1 MPTLS
6 VHLFGK
12 FCVRSGQAELP
23 GFESR
28 KVQELF
34 GYLALYCGRPHPRET
49 LAALLWNDVSTAQS
63 KTYLRK
69 VLWQLQTALED
80 ALGAAAHDLL
90 RSDAD
95 WLQISPQADLWLDVA
110 ELERAFAL
118 ARGVV
123 GEQLSPACAEQVQ
136 CAVER
141 YQGDLL
147 EGWYQDWCLYERER
161 LQGLY
166 LAMLDKL
173 MGYCEASA
181 RYEQGI
187 AYGALILRHD
197 RAREQ
202 THRRLMR
209 LHSLSGDRTAALRQY
224 DRCMSALAEE
234 LGVEPT
240 DHTAL
245 LCEQIRANLLRSAP
259 ELAPEPAQAS
269 PALPGLLDNLKQIQ
283 SALAELQQRLQREIR
298 SVEQAVAEIRSK
310 EVGGQK

>member
-12 FCVRSGQAELP
+12 FCVRLGQAELP

-34 GYLALYCGRPHPRET
+34 GYLALYRDRPHPRES

-80 ALGAAAHDLL
+80 ALGPATHDML
-90 RSDAD
+90 RIDTD
-95 WLQISPQADLWLDVA
+95 WLQLNPQADLRLDVA
-110 ELERAFAL
+110 ELERSFDL
-118 ARGVV
+118 VRGTG
-123 GEQLSPACAEQVQ
+123 GEHLSAACAEQVQ

-173 MGYCEASA
+173 MAYCETGA

-209 LHSLSGDRTAALRQY
+209 LHSLGGDRTAALRQY
-224 DRCMSALAEE
+224 ERCVAALAEE

-240 DHTAL
+240 DHTAR
-245 LCEQIRANLLRSAP
+245 LCEQIRANCLETAHP
-259 ELAPEPAQAS
+259 AS
-269 PALPGLLDNLKQIQ
+269 PPALVPVPTSPSLPSLLANLKQIQ
-283 SALAELQQRLQREIR
+283 SALADLQQRLQSEIR
-298 SVEQAVAEIRSK
+298 SVEQALTEVRSK
-310 EVGGQK
+310 K